1 MTSFLSKLLGLD
13 PNALAGARWSDLSIR
28 WVGLPTAAEGGWQ
41 SLATLAL
48 VAFLLW
54 HAVREYRRE
63 GAVIAPGM
71 RRLLTALRLGALG
84 VAVAI
89 LFQPTLVIDRSEHL
103 KSTAWLLVDD
113 SLSMGVE
120 EKVEGGKQKAESRL
134 ELVKSRIADSGLRNE
149 KRSLMEE
156 LAKSHQV
163 RVAAFSDGWRELA
176 TNDLATLKPQG
187 AATSLANGLRQTIE
201 NSRGQ
206 PVAAV
211 VLISDGQATDGE
223 TMAAA
228 QFAAQRGV
236 PVFTVGAGDPK
247 APRNVEV
254 VSLTANP
261 VLFKDDEAVFTVR
274 VLARELAGTP
284 VKVTLREED
293 RGALSVERPG
303 VTETNAS
310 RTAPTAGRVIAEQT
324 IKLPPNDRPFDVTL
338 RAQPQQLGTFTYTA
352 SIAPQPDELID
363 RDNSASFVA
372 RVIAQKPRVLFIA
385 GNAGKEYRY
394 LKNHLTRDKT
404 VSVSCWLQ
412 SADAAFNQE
421 GDAPLT
427 TLPKT
432 EQELFGYDVVLMLDP
447 DPREF
452 DAAWAKLLTRFVGD
466 HGGGLA
472 FIASNKFT
480 TDFLMAR
487 ELQSVADLLPVQI
500 EREQLSVAEALS
512 RVSQQDWPWLVTAAG
527 FENPVFQLDPD
538 PERNRRIWAAMPGF
552 YWAQPVRALKPGATA
567 LAVHSDPRRQTRQG
581 PQPVVATQFY
591 GPGRVL
597 FVASDSTWR
606 WRFGGARAFEQFW
619 SQAVRYLTQGRL
631 LGGLKRLVMT
641 TDHDEY
647 SLGQRITVR
656 AKLLDEN
663 YKQVTMEKFEVRVGT
678 LGIERGEAGRSTP
691 GVQRSTNLRLD
702 PVAGAA
708 GEFEGSLVADQ
719 LGLCEITASPPGGT
733 ARDAV
738 ALKAVRV
745 TLPRLEFKD
754 TRMNEP
760 LLRQIA
766 AVTGG
771 EFLTLDR
778 IGELPRLLPKR
789 EQLLVNEQ
797 TQDIWDTPLALCA
810 FCGLLFT
817 EWAIRKWKNLA

>member
-1 MTSFLSKLLGLD
+1 MTQLFANLFGLD
-13 PNALAGARWSDLSIR
+13 PAAFAGARWSDLSIR
-28 WVGLPTAAEGGWQ
+28 WVGLPTASAGGWW

-63 GAVIAPGM
+63 GAVISAGM

-84 VAVAI
+84 VALAI
-89 LFQPTLVIDRSEHL
+89 LFQPTLVIDRSERL

-120 EKVEGGKQKAESRL
+120 EKAEGGRRKTESRL
-134 ELVKSRIADSGLRNE
+134 EEVKWRIAEGSLGNE
-149 KRSLMEE
+149 KRSLMGE
-156 LAKSHQV
+156 LAKSHQL
-163 RVAAFSDGWRELA
+163 RLAAFSDGWRELA
-176 TNDLATLKPQG
+176 TNGFATLKPQG

-211 VLISDGQATDGE
+211 VLVSDGQATDGE

-228 QFAAQRGV
+228 QFATQRGV
-236 PVFTVGAGDPK
+236 PVFTVGVGNPK
-247 APRNVEV
+247 APRNIEV
-254 VSLTANP
+254 ASLTANP

-284 VKVTLREED
+284 VKVTLRE
-293 RGALSVERPG
+293 GSAGIPAG
-303 VTETNAS
+303 GIGETHTTPAGMP
-310 RTAPTAGRVIAEQT
+310 APQEGRVVAEQT
-324 IKLPPNDRPFDVTL
+324 IKLPPNDQPLDVTL

-352 SIAPQPDELID
+352 SIAPLPDELTD
-363 RDNSASFVA
+363 RDNCVSFVA

-394 LKNHLTRDKT
+394 LKSHLTRDT
-404 VSVSCWLQ
+404 TLSVSCWLQ

-432 EQELFGYDVVLMLDP
+432 EQELFGYDVILMLDP

-480 TDFLMAR
+480 TDFLLAR
-487 ELQSVADLLPVQI
+487 ELQPIADLLPVQI

-527 FENPVFQLDPD
+527 FENPVFQLDAD
-538 PERNRRIWAAMPGF
+538 AERNHRIWAAMPGF

-619 SQAVRYLTQGRL
+619 SQAVRYITQGRL
-631 LGGLKRLVMT
+631 LGGLKRLVLT

-647 SLGQRITVR
+647 SLGQRVTVR
-656 AKLLDEN
+656 AKALDES
-663 YKQVTMEKFEVRVGT
+663 YKPVAIERFEVRVKTGSE
-678 LGIERGEAGRSTP
+678 GERL
-691 GVQRSTNLRLD
+691 LRLD

-708 GEFEGSLVADQ
+708 GEFEGSLVAEQ
-719 LGLCEITASPPGGT
+719 LGLCEITANVPGGT
-733 ARDAV
+733 ARDAM

-778 IGELPRLLPKR
+778 IGELPKLLPKR

-797 TQDIWDTPLALCA
+797 TQDIWDTPLALCV

>member
-1 MTSFLSKLLGLD
+1 MESLLSKLFGLD
-13 PNALAGARWSDLSIR
+13 PNAFAGARWSDLSIR
-28 WVGLPTAAEGGWQ
+28 WVGLPTAAEGGWW

-63 GAVIAPGM
+63 GAVISAGV
-71 RRLLTALRLGALG
+71 RRLLTALRLGALA
-84 VAVAI
+84 VALAI
-89 LFQPTLVIDRSEHL
+89 LFQPTLVIDRSERL

-113 SLSMGVE
+113 SLSMGIE
-120 EKVEGGKQKAESRL
+120 ERGTTNSVTRIDQ
-134 ELVKSRIADSGLRNE
+134 VKSLFTLHS
-149 KRSLMEE
+149 SLFT
-156 LAKSHQV
+156 LSSSHQL
-163 RVAAFSDGWRELA
+163 RLAAFSDGWRELA
-176 TNDLATLKPQG
+176 TNDFVTLKPQG

-211 VLISDGQATDGE
+211 VLVSDGQATDGE

-236 PVFTVGAGDPK
+236 PVFTVGVGNPK
-247 APRNVEV
+247 APRNIEV
-254 VSLTANP
+254 ASLTANP

-274 VLARELAGTP
+274 VLAKELAGTT
-284 VKVTLREED
+284 VKVTLRED
-293 RGALSVERPG
+293 SN
-303 VTETNAS
+303 T
-310 RTAPTAGRVIAEQT
+310 PTLQHSNTPSATGRVVAEQA
-324 IKLPPNDRPFDVTL
+324 IKLPPNNQPLDVTL
-338 RAQPQQLGTFTYTA
+338 RVQPQQLGTFTYAA
-352 SIAPQPDELID
+352 SIEPLADELTG
-363 RDNSASFVA
+363 RDNSASFIA

-394 LKNHLTRDKT
+394 LKNHLTRDT
-404 VSVSCWLQ
+404 TLSVSCWLQ

-432 EQELFGYDVVLMLDP
+432 EQELFGYDVIVMLDP

-452 DAAWAKLLTRFVGD
+452 DAAWAKLLARFVGD

-480 TDFLMAR
+480 TDFLMAG
-487 ELQSVADLLPVQI
+487 ELRPVADLLPVQI
-500 EREQLSVAEALS
+500 EREQLTVAEALS
-512 RVSQQDWPWLVTAAG
+512 RVNQQDWPWLVTAAG
-527 FENPVFQLDPD
+527 FENPVFQLDAD

-581 PQPVVATQFY
+581 PQPIVATQFY

-631 LGGLKRLVMT
+631 LGGMKRLVLT

-656 AKLLDEN
+656 AKALDAG
-663 YKQVTMEKFEVRVGT
+663 YKPAAMDHFEALVKTASTTARV
-678 LGIERGEAGRSTP
+678 
-691 GVQRSTNLRLD
+691 LRLD
-702 PVAGAA
+702 PIAGTA
-708 GEFEGSLVADQ
+708 GEFEGSLVAEQ
-719 LGLCEITASPPGGT
+719 LGLCEITANVSGGT
-733 ARDAV
+733 AREAM
-738 ALKAVRV
+738 ALKTVRV

-766 AVTGG
+766 TATGG

-778 IGELPRLLPKR
+778 IGELPKLLPKR

-797 TQDIWDTPLALCA
+797 TQDIWDTPLALCL

>member
-1 MTSFLSKLLGLD
+1 MESLLSKLFGLD
-13 PNALAGARWSDLSIR
+13 PNAVAGARWSDLSIR
-28 WVGLPTAAEGGWQ
+28 WVGLPTAAEGGWW

-54 HAVREYRRE
+54 HAVREYQRE
-63 GAVIAPGM
+63 GAVISAGV
-71 RRLLTALRLGALG
+71 RRLLTALRLAALG
-84 VAVAI
+84 VALAI
-89 LFQPTLVIDRSEHL
+89 LFQPTLVIDRSERL

-113 SLSMGVE
+113 SLSMGIEERRAKGVE
-120 EKVEGGKQKAESRL
+120 REASRL
-134 ELVKSRIADSGLRNE
+134 EQVKSLLTLNSSFLILS
-149 KRSLMEE
+149 S
-156 LAKSHQV
+156 SHQL
-163 RVAAFSDGWRELA
+163 RLAAFSDGWRELA
-176 TNDLATLKPQG
+176 TNDLAKLKPQG
-187 AATSLANGLRQTIE
+187 AATSLANGLRQTVE

-211 VLISDGQATDGE
+211 VLVSDGQATDGE

-236 PVFTVGAGDPK
+236 PVFTVGVGDPK
-247 APRNVEV
+247 APRNIEIA
-254 VSLTANP
+254 SLTANP

-274 VLARELAGTP
+274 VLARELAGAAVKITLQENPTTP
-284 VKVTLREED
+284 SLQNSNTPP
-293 RGALSVERPG
+293 A
-303 VTETNAS
+303 
-310 RTAPTAGRVIAEQT
+310 AGRVIAEQT
-324 IKLPPNDRPFDVTL
+324 VKLLPNNQLLDVTL

-352 SIAPQPDELID
+352 SIAPLADELTD

-394 LKNHLTRDKT
+394 LKNHLTRDT
-404 VSVSCWLQ
+404 TLSVSCWLQ

-432 EQELFGYDVVLMLDP
+432 EQELFGYDVILMLDP

-452 DAAWAKLLTRFVGD
+452 DAAWAKLLAQFVGD

-480 TDFLMAR
+480 TDFLMAS
-487 ELQSVADLLPVQI
+487 ELRPVADLLPVQI
-500 EREQLSVAEALS
+500 EREQLTVAEALS
-512 RVSQQDWPWLVTAAG
+512 RVNQQDWPWLVTAAG
-527 FENPVFQLDPD
+527 FENPVFQLDAD

-581 PQPVVATQFY
+581 PQPVVAAQFY
-591 GPGRVL
+591 GPGRTI

-606 WRFGGARAFEQFW
+606 WRFGGSRAFEQFW

-631 LGGLKRLVMT
+631 LGGMKRLVLT

-647 SLGQRITVR
+647 SLGQRITVH
-656 AKLLDEN
+656 AKVLDAS
-663 YKQVTMEKFEVRVGT
+663 YKPAAMKTFDARVKVSNAS
-678 LGIERGEAGRSTP
+678 ERE
-691 GVQRSTNLRLD
+691 LRLD
-702 PVAGAA
+702 PVAGAP
-708 GEFEGSLVADQ
+708 GEFEGSLVAEQ
-719 LGLCEITASPPGGT
+719 LGLCEITAGVPGGT
-733 ARDAV
+733 ARDAT
-738 ALKAVRV
+738 ALKTVRV

-766 AVTGG
+766 AITGG
-771 EFLTLDR
+771 EFLTLDHVA
-778 IGELPRLLPKR
+778 ELPKLLPKR

-797 TQDIWDTPLALCA
+797 TQDIWDTPLVLCV

>member
-1 MTSFLSKLLGLD
+1 MESLLSKLFGLD
-13 PNALAGARWSDLSIR
+13 PNAFAGARWSDLSVR
-28 WVGLPTAAEGGWQ
+28 WVGLPTAAEGGWW

-54 HAVREYRRE
+54 HAVREYQRE
-63 GAVIAPGM
+63 GAVISTGV
-71 RRLLTALRLGALG
+71 RRLLTALRLGALA
-84 VAVAI
+84 VALAI
-89 LFQPTLVIDRSEHL
+89 LFQPTLVIDRSERL

-113 SLSMGVE
+113 SLSMGIE
-120 EKVEGGKQKAESRL
+120 EGQEARGKGQDARL
-134 ELVKSRIADSGLRNE
+134 EQVKSLVTRHSSLAALAATHQLR
-149 KRSLMEE
+149 L
-156 LAKSHQV
+156 
-163 RVAAFSDGWRELA
+163 AAFSDGWRELA
-176 TNDLATLKPQG
+176 TNDFVKLKPQG

-211 VLISDGQATDGE
+211 VLVSDGQATDGE

-236 PVFTVGAGDPK
+236 PVFTVGVGDPK
-247 APRNVEV
+247 APRNIEV
-254 VSLTANP
+254 ASLTANP

-274 VLARELAGTP
+274 VLARELAGTS
-284 VKVTLREED
+284 VKLTLRENGKGQE
-293 RGALSVERPG
+293 GGGKERI
-303 VTETNAS
+303 V
-310 RTAPTAGRVIAEQT
+310 AEQT
-324 IKLPPNDRPFDVTL
+324 IKLPPNDQPLDVTL

-352 SIAPQPDELID
+352 NIAPFADELTD
-363 RDNSASFVA
+363 RDNSASFIA

-394 LKNHLTRDKT
+394 LKNHLTRDT
-404 VSVSCWLQ
+404 TLSVSCWLQ

-432 EQELFGYDVVLMLDP
+432 EPELFGYDVILLLDP

-452 DAAWAKLLTRFVGD
+452 DAAWAKLLARFVGD

-480 TDFLMAR
+480 TDFLMAS
-487 ELQSVADLLPVQI
+487 ELRTVADLLPVQI
-500 EREQLSVAEALS
+500 EREQLTVAEALS
-512 RVSQQDWPWLVTAAG
+512 RVNQQDWPWLVTAAG
-527 FENPVFQLDPD
+527 FENPVFQLDAD
-538 PERNRRIWAAMPGF
+538 PERNRRIWVAMPGF

-581 PQPVVATQFY
+581 PQPIVATQFY
-591 GPGRVL
+591 GPGRVF

-631 LGGLKRLVMT
+631 LGGMKRLVLT

-656 AKLLDEN
+656 AKALDAS
-663 YKQVTMEKFEVRVGT
+663 YKPAAMEKFEAQVKVANAG
-678 LGIERGEAGRSTP
+678 ER
-691 GVQRSTNLRLD
+691 NLRLD

-708 GEFEGSLVADQ
+708 GEFEGSLMAEQ
-719 LGLCEITASPPGGT
+719 LGLCEITAGVPGGT

-738 ALKAVRV
+738 ALKTVRV

-778 IGELPRLLPKR
+778 IAELPKFLPKR

-797 TQDIWDTPLALCA
+797 TQDIWDTPLALCV

>member
-1 MTSFLSKLLGLD
+1 MSSLLSKLFGLD
-13 PNALAGARWSDLSIR
+13 PNAFAGARWSDLSIR
-28 WVGLPTAAEGGWQ
+28 WVGLPTAAEGGWW

-48 VAFLLW
+48 VVFLVW
-54 HAVREYRRE
+54 HAVREYQRE
-63 GAVIAPGM
+63 GAVISAGV
-71 RRLLTALRLGALG
+71 RRLLMTLRLGALG
-84 VAVAI
+84 VALAI
-89 LFQPTLVIDRSEHL
+89 LFQPTLVIDRSERL

-113 SLSMGVE
+113 SLSMGIE
-120 EKVEGGKQKAESRL
+120 DKQEAGGKRQAARIEQ
-134 ELVKSRIADSGLRNE
+134 VKSLLARHSSLAALAATHQLR
-149 KRSLMEE
+149 L
-156 LAKSHQV
+156 
-163 RVAAFSDGWRELA
+163 AAFSDGWRELA
-176 TNDLATLKPQG
+176 TNDLAGLKPQG
-187 AATSLANGLRQTIE
+187 AATSLANGLRQTLE

-206 PVAAV
+206 PVAAM
-211 VLISDGQATDGE
+211 VLVSDGQATDGE

-228 QFAAQRGV
+228 QFVAQRGV
-236 PVFTVGAGDPK
+236 PVFTLGVGNPK
-247 APRNVEV
+247 APRNIEV
-254 VSLTANP
+254 ASLTANP

-274 VLARELAGTP
+274 VLARELAGTTA
-284 VKVTLREED
+284 KVTLRENPNTPILQHSD
-293 RGALSVERPG
+293 TPSV
-303 VTETNAS
+303 
-310 RTAPTAGRVIAEQT
+310 AGRVVVEQP
-324 IKLPPNDRPFDVTL
+324 IKLPANNQPLDVTL
-338 RAQPQQLGTFTYTA
+338 RVQPQQLGTFTYTA
-352 SIAPQPDELID
+352 AIEPLADELTD

-394 LKNHLTRDKT
+394 LKNHLTRDT
-404 VSVSCWLQ
+404 TLSVSCWLQ

-432 EQELFGYDVVLMLDP
+432 EQELFGYDVILMLDP

-452 DAAWAKLLTRFVGD
+452 DAAWAKLLARFVGD

-480 TDFLMAR
+480 TDFLMASDLR
-487 ELQSVADLLPVQI
+487 PVADLLPVQI
-500 EREQLSVAEALS
+500 EREQLTVAEALS
-512 RVSQQDWPWLVTAAG
+512 RVNQQDWPWLVTAAG
-527 FENPVFQLDPD
+527 FENPVFQLDAD

-581 PQPVVATQFY
+581 PQPIVATQFY

-606 WRFGGARAFEQFW
+606 WRFGGMRAFEQFW

-631 LGGLKRLVMT
+631 LGGLKRLTLT

-656 AKLLDEN
+656 AKVLDAS
-663 YKQVTMEKFEVRVGT
+663 YKPAVMEKFEARLKTESASITSVDTRAP
-678 LGIERGEAGRSTP
+678 LSPEAGGTRALANE
-691 GVQRSTNLRLD
+691 RLLRLD

-708 GEFEGSLVADQ
+708 GEFEGSLLADQ
-719 LGLCEITASPPGGT
+719 LGLYEVSAALPDARNVAS
-733 ARDAV
+733 
-738 ALKAVRV
+738 LKNVRV

-766 AVTGG
+766 ALTGG

-778 IGELPRLLPKR
+778 IEELPGQLPKR

-797 TQDIWDTPLALCA
+797 TQDIWDTPLALCL

>member
-1 MTSFLSKLLGLD
+1 MGSLLSKLFGLD
-13 PNALAGARWSDLSIR
+13 PNAFAGARWSDISIR
-28 WVGLPTAAEGGWQ
+28 WVGLPTAAEGGWW

-54 HAVREYRRE
+54 HAVREYQRE
-63 GAVIAPGM
+63 GAVISAGVW
-71 RRLLTALRLGALG
+71 RLLTALRLGALA
-84 VAVAI
+84 VALAI
-89 LFQPTLVIDRSEHL
+89 LFQPTLVIDRSERL

-113 SLSMGVE
+113 SLSMGLE
-120 EKVEGGKQKAESRL
+120 EQGAGSKGQGVSRL
-134 ELVKSRIADSGLRNE
+134 EQVKSLITRHSSFAALAATHQLR
-149 KRSLMEE
+149 L
-156 LAKSHQV
+156 
-163 RVAAFSDGWRELA
+163 AAFSDGWRELA
-176 TNDLATLKPQG
+176 TNDFAKLKPQG

-211 VLISDGQATDGE
+211 ALVSDGQATDGE

-236 PVFTVGAGDPK
+236 PVFTVGVGNPK
-247 APRNVEV
+247 APRNIEV
-254 VSLTANP
+254 ASLTANP

-274 VLARELAGTP
+274 VLARELVGTTA
-284 VKVTLREED
+284 KITLRED
-293 RGALSVERPG
+293 PNTPSA
-303 VTETNAS
+303 
-310 RTAPTAGRVIAEQT
+310 AGRVVAEQT
-324 IKLPPNDRPFDVTL
+324 IKLPPNNQPLDVTL
-338 RAQPQQLGTFTYTA
+338 RAQPQQLGTFTYSA
-352 SIAPQPDELID
+352 GIVPLADELTD

-372 RVIAQKPRVLFIA
+372 RVIARKPRVLFIA

-394 LKNHLTRDKT
+394 LKNHLTRDT
-404 VSVSCWLQ
+404 TLSVSCWLQ

-432 EQELFGYDVVLMLDP
+432 EQELFGYDVILMLDA

-452 DAAWAKLLTRFVGD
+452 DAAWAKLLARFVGD

-480 TDFLMAR
+480 TDFLMAS
-487 ELQSVADLLPVQI
+487 ELRPIADLLPVQI
-500 EREQLSVAEALS
+500 EREQLTVAEALS
-512 RVSQQDWPWLVTAAG
+512 RVNQQDWPWLVTAAG
-527 FENPVFQLDPD
+527 FENPVFQLDAD

-581 PQPVVATQFY
+581 PQPIVATQFY

-631 LGGLKRLVMT
+631 LGGMKRLVLT
-641 TDHDEY
+641 TDRDEY

-656 AKLLDEN
+656 AKVLDAS
-663 YKQVTMEKFEVRVGT
+663 YKPAAMEKFDARVKVASAG
-678 LGIERGEAGRSTP
+678 ERD
-691 GVQRSTNLRLD
+691 LRLD
-702 PVAGAA
+702 PVSGAT
-708 GEFEGSLVADQ
+708 GEFEGSLVAEQ
-719 LGLCEITASPPGGT
+719 LGLCEITASVPGGT

-738 ALKAVRV
+738 ALKTVRV

-766 AVTGG
+766 ATTGG

-778 IGELPRLLPKR
+778 IAELPKLLPKR

-797 TQDIWDTPLALCA
+797 TQDIWDTPLALCL

>member
-1 MTSFLSKLLGLD
+1 MESLLSKLFGLD
-13 PNALAGARWSDLSIR
+13 PNAFAGARWSDLSVR
-28 WVGLPTAAEGGWQ
+28 WVGLPTAAEGGWW

-54 HAVREYRRE
+54 HAVREYQRE
-63 GAVIAPGM
+63 GAVISASV
-71 RRLLTALRLGALG
+71 RRLLTALRLGALA
-84 VAVAI
+84 VALAI
-89 LFQPTLVIDRSEHL
+89 LFQPTLVIDRSERL

-113 SLSMGVE
+113 SLSMGLE
-120 EKVEGGKQKAESRL
+120 EQGAGSKGQGVSRL
-134 ELVKSRIADSGLRNE
+134 EQVKSLVTRHSSFAALAATHQLR
-149 KRSLMEE
+149 L
-156 LAKSHQV
+156 
-163 RVAAFSDGWRELA
+163 AAFSDGWRELA
-176 TNDLATLKPQG
+176 TNDFAKLKPQG

-211 VLISDGQATDGE
+211 ALVSDGQATDGE
-223 TMAAA
+223 TMAAV
-228 QFAAQRGV
+228 QFASQRGV
-236 PVFTVGAGDPK
+236 PVFTVGVGDPK
-247 APRNVEV
+247 APRNIEV
-254 VSLTANP
+254 ASLTANP
-261 VLFKDDEAVFTVR
+261 VLFKNDEAVFTVR
-274 VLARELAGTP
+274 VLARELVGTTA
-284 VKVTLREED
+284 KITLRENPNIPT
-293 RGALSVERPG
+293 LQHSNTP
-303 VTETNAS
+303 S
-310 RTAPTAGRVIAEQT
+310 TAGRVIAEQT
-324 IKLPPNDRPFDVTL
+324 IKLPPNNQPLDVTL

-352 SIAPQPDELID
+352 GIAPLADELTD

-372 RVIAQKPRVLFIA
+372 RVIAQKPRVLFVA

-394 LKNHLTRDKT
+394 LKNHLTRDT
-404 VSVSCWLQ
+404 TLSVSCWLQ

-432 EQELFGYDVVLMLDP
+432 EQELFGYDVILMLDP

-452 DAAWAKLLTRFVGD
+452 DAAWAKLLARFVGD

-480 TDFLMAR
+480 TDFLMAS
-487 ELQSVADLLPVQI
+487 ELRPIADLLPVQI
-500 EREQLSVAEALS
+500 EREQLTVAEALS
-512 RVSQQDWPWLVTAAG
+512 RVNQQDWPWLVTAAG
-527 FENPVFQLDPD
+527 FENPVFQLDAD

-581 PQPVVATQFY
+581 PQPIVATQFY
-591 GPGRVL
+591 GPGRVF

-606 WRFGGARAFEQFW
+606 WRFGGSRAFEQFW

-631 LGGLKRLVMT
+631 LGGMKRLVLT

-656 AKLLDEN
+656 AKVLDAG
-663 YKQVTMEKFEVRVGT
+663 YKPAAMEKFEARVKAANAG
-678 LGIERGEAGRSTP
+678 ERD
-691 GVQRSTNLRLD
+691 LRLD

-708 GEFEGSLVADQ
+708 GEFEGSLLAEQ
-719 LGLCEITASPPGGT
+719 LGLYEVSAAIPGAREVAS
-733 ARDAV
+733 
-738 ALKAVRV
+738 LKSVRV

-766 AVTGG
+766 AATGG

-778 IGELPRLLPKR
+778 IGGLPALLPKR
-789 EQLLVNEQ
+789 EQVLVNEQ
-797 TQDIWDTPLALCA
+797 TQDIWDTPLALCL

>member
-1 MTSFLSKLLGLD
+1 MTPLFTSFLGLD
-13 PNALAGARWSDLSIR
+13 PNASAGARWSDLSIR
-28 WVGLPTAAEGGWQ
+28 WVGLPTAAEGGWW

-63 GAVIAPGM
+63 GAVISAGV
-71 RRLLTALRLGALG
+71 RRVLTSLRLGALA
-84 VAVAI
+84 VALAI
-89 LFQPTLVIDRSEHL
+89 LFQPTLVIDRSERL

-113 SLSMGVE
+113 SLSMGIE
-120 EKVEGGKQKAESRL
+120 ERGALGVKREASRL
-134 ELVKSRIADSGLRNE
+134 EQVKSLVTRHSSLATLAATHQLR
-149 KRSLMEE
+149 L
-156 LAKSHQV
+156 
-163 RVAAFSDGWRELA
+163 AAFSDGWRELA
-176 TNDLATLKPQG
+176 TSDFATLKPQG

-211 VLISDGQATDGE
+211 VLVSDGQATDGE

-236 PVFTVGAGDPK
+236 PVFVVGVGNPK
-247 APRNVEV
+247 APRNIEV
-254 VSLTANP
+254 ASLTANP
-261 VLFKDDEAVFTVR
+261 VLFKDDEAVFTAR
-274 VLARELAGTP
+274 VLAKELAGTTA
-284 VKVTLREED
+284 KVTLREEG
-293 RGALSVERPG
+293 REALSVERQSVAG
-303 VTETNAS
+303 ED
-310 RTAPTAGRVIAEQT
+310 APRSTPHAPRPTSTGRIVVEQT
-324 IKLPPNDRPFDVTL
+324 IKLPSNNQPLDVTL
-338 RAQPQQLGTFTYTA
+338 RAQPQQLGTFTYAA
-352 SIAPQPDELID
+352 SIAPLADELTD
-363 RDNSASFVA
+363 RDNSASFIA

-394 LKNHLTRDKT
+394 LKNHLTRDT
-404 VSVSCWLQ
+404 TLSVSCWLQ

-432 EQELFGYDVVLMLDP
+432 EQELFGYDVIVMLDP

-452 DAAWAKLLTRFVGD
+452 DAAWAKLLARFVGD

-480 TDFLMAR
+480 TDFLMAG
-487 ELQSVADLLPVQI
+487 ELRPIADLLPVQI
-500 EREQLSVAEALS
+500 EREQLTVAEALS
-512 RVSQQDWPWLVTAAG
+512 RVNQQDWPWLVTAAG
-527 FENPVFQLDPD
+527 FENPVFQLDAD

-631 LGGLKRLVMT
+631 LGGMKRLVLT

-656 AKLLDEN
+656 AKALDAS
-663 YKQVTMEKFEVRVGT
+663 YKPAAMDYFEAQVKTTSTAARV
-678 LGIERGEAGRSTP
+678 
-691 GVQRSTNLRLD
+691 LRLD
-702 PVAGAA
+702 PIAGAA
-708 GEFEGSLVADQ
+708 GEFEGSLVAEQ
-719 LGLCEITASPPGGT
+719 LGLCEINASVPGGT
-733 ARDAV
+733 ARDAM
-738 ALKAVRV
+738 ALKTVRV

-754 TRMNEP
+754 TRMNES

-766 AVTGG
+766 TATGG

-778 IGELPRLLPKR
+778 IGELPGLLPKR

-797 TQDIWDTPLALCA
+797 TQDIWDTPLALCV

-817 EWAIRKWKNLA
+817 EWTIRKWKNLA

>member
-1 MTSFLSKLLGLD
+1 MEPLLSKLFGLD
-13 PNALAGARWSDLSIR
+13 PNAFSGARWSDISIR
-28 WVGLPTAAEGGWQ
+28 WVGLPTAAEGGWW

-48 VAFLLW
+48 VAFLVW
-54 HAVREYRRE
+54 HAVREYQRE
-63 GAVIAPGM
+63 GAVIPASV
-71 RRLLTALRLGALG
+71 RRLLTALRLGALA
-84 VAVAI
+84 VALAI
-89 LFQPTLVIDRSEHL
+89 LFQPTLVIDRSERL

-113 SLSMGVE
+113 SLSMGIE
-120 EKVEGGKQKAESRL
+120 ERGTAGTTTRL
-134 ELVKSRIADSGLRNE
+134 DQVKSLLTLNS
-149 KRSLMEE
+149 SLFTF
-156 LAKSHQV
+156 ASSHQL
-163 RVAAFSDGWRELA
+163 RLAAFSDGWRELA
-176 TNDLATLKPQG
+176 TNDLAKLKPQG
-187 AATSLANGLRQTIE
+187 AATSLANGLRQTVE

-211 VLISDGQATDGE
+211 VLVSDGQATDGE

-236 PVFTVGAGDPK
+236 PVFTVGVGDPK
-247 APRNVEV
+247 APRNIEIA
-254 VSLTANP
+254 SLTANP

-274 VLARELAGTP
+274 VLARELAGTT
-284 VKVTLREED
+284 VKVTLRESSAGIPAGGVGET
-293 RGALSVERPG
+293 RTTPAGMPALQE
-303 VTETNAS
+303 
-310 RTAPTAGRVIAEQT
+310 GRAIAEQT
-324 IKLPPNDRPFDVTL
+324 VKLLANNQPLDVTL

-352 SIAPQPDELID
+352 GIAPLADELTD

-394 LKNHLTRDKT
+394 LKNHLTRDT
-404 VSVSCWLQ
+404 TLSVSCWLQ

-432 EQELFGYDVVLMLDP
+432 EQELFGYDVIVMLDP

-452 DAAWAKLLTRFVGD
+452 DAAWAKLLARFVGD

-480 TDFLMAR
+480 TEFLMAS
-487 ELQSVADLLPVQI
+487 ELRPVADLLPVQI
-500 EREQLSVAEALS
+500 EREQLTVAEALS
-512 RVSQQDWPWLVTAAG
+512 RVNQQDWPWLVTAAG
-527 FENPVFQLDPD
+527 FENPVFQLDAD

-581 PQPVVATQFY
+581 PQPIVATQFY
-591 GPGRVL
+591 GPGRVF

-606 WRFGGARAFEQFW
+606 WRFGGSRAFEQFW

-631 LGGLKRLVMT
+631 LGGMKRLVLT

-656 AKLLDEN
+656 AKALDAS
-663 YKQVTMEKFEVRVGT
+663 YKPAAMEKFDARVKVANAG
-678 LGIERGEAGRSTP
+678 ERE
-691 GVQRSTNLRLD
+691 LRLD
-702 PVAGAA
+702 PVAGAT
-708 GEFEGSLVADQ
+708 GEFEGSVMAEQ
-719 LGLCEITASPPGGT
+719 LGLCEITATVPGGT
-733 ARDAV
+733 ARDAA
-738 ALKAVRV
+738 ALKTVRV

-766 AVTGG
+766 TVSGG

-778 IGELPRLLPKR
+778 IGELPKLLPKR

-797 TQDIWDTPLALCA
+797 TQDIWDTPLALCV

-817 EWAIRKWKNLA
+817 EWAVRKWKNLA

>member
-1 MTSFLSKLLGLD
+1 MESLLSKLFGLD
-13 PNALAGARWSDLSIR
+13 PNALAGARWNDLSIR
-28 WVGLPTAAEGGWQ
+28 WVGLPTAAESGWW

-48 VAFLLW
+48 VVFLVW
-54 HAVREYRRE
+54 HAVREYQRE
-63 GAVIAPGM
+63 GAAVSVGV
-71 RRLLTALRLGALG
+71 RRFLMTLRLGALG
-84 VAVAI
+84 VALAI
-89 LFQPTLVIDRSEHL
+89 LFQPTLVIDRSERL

-113 SLSMGVE
+113 SLSMGIE
-120 EKVEGGKQKAESRL
+120 DKQDAGGKPQAARIEQ
-134 ELVKSRIADSGLRNE
+134 VKSLLVHHSSLAALAATHQLR
-149 KRSLMEE
+149 L
-156 LAKSHQV
+156 
-163 RVAAFSDGWRELA
+163 AAFSDGWRELA
-176 TNDLATLKPQG
+176 TNDLSVLKPQG
-187 AATSLANGLRQTIE
+187 AATSLANGLRQTLD

-228 QFAAQRGV
+228 QFVAQRGV
-236 PVFTVGAGDPK
+236 PVFTIGVGNPK
-247 APRNVEV
+247 APRNIEV
-254 VSLTANP
+254 ASLTANP

-274 VLARELAGTP
+274 VLARELAGTTA
-284 VKVTLREED
+284 KLTLRASAKGQENGGKEP
-293 RGALSVERPG
+293 VI
-303 VTETNAS
+303 TEQ
-310 RTAPTAGRVIAEQT
+310 V
-324 IKLPPNDRPFDVTL
+324 IKLPANNHPLDVTL

-352 SIAPQPDELID
+352 AIEPLTDELTD

-394 LKNHLTRDKT
+394 LKNHLTRDT
-404 VSVSCWLQ
+404 TLSASCWLQ

-432 EQELFGYDVVLMLDP
+432 EQELFGYDVILMLDP

-452 DAAWAKLLTRFVGD
+452 DAAWAKLLARFVGD

-480 TDFLMAR
+480 TDFLMASDLR
-487 ELQSVADLLPVQI
+487 TVADLLPVQI
-500 EREQLSVAEALS
+500 EREQLTVAEALS
-512 RVSQQDWPWLVTAAG
+512 RVNQQDWPWLVTAAG
-527 FENPVFQLDPD
+527 FENPVFQLDVD

-552 YWAQPVRALKPGATA
+552 YWAQPVRTLKPGATA

-581 PQPVVATQFY
+581 PQPIVATQFY

-606 WRFGGARAFEQFW
+606 WRFGGMRAFEQFW

-631 LGGLKRLVMT
+631 LGGLKRLSLT
-641 TDHDEY
+641 TDRDEY

-656 AKLLDEN
+656 AKVLDAS
-663 YKQVTMEKFEVRVGT
+663 YKPALMERFEVRLKMGSAGT
-678 LGIERGEAGRSTP
+678 ASADSRSLLAPNAAGTAALANERL
-691 GVQRSTNLRLD
+691 LRLE

-708 GEFEGSLVADQ
+708 GEFEGSVLADQ
-719 LGLCEITASPPGGT
+719 LGLYEVSAALPD
-733 ARDAV
+733 ARDV
-738 ALKAVRV
+738 ISLKNVRV

-766 AVTGG
+766 ALTGG

-778 IGELPRLLPKR
+778 IGELPGQLPKR

-797 TQDIWDTPLALCA
+797 TQDIWDTPLALCL

>member
-1 MTSFLSKLLGLD
+1 MGSLLSKLFGLD
-13 PNALAGARWSDLSIR
+13 PNAFAGARWSDISIR
-28 WVGLPTAAEGGWQ
+28 WVGLPTAAEGGWW

-54 HAVREYRRE
+54 HAVREYQRE
-63 GAVIAPGM
+63 GAVISAGV
-71 RRLLTALRLGALG
+71 RRLLTALRLGALA
-84 VAVAI
+84 VALAI
-89 LFQPTLVIDRSEHL
+89 LFQPTLVIDRSERL

-113 SLSMGVE
+113 SLSMGLE
-120 EKVEGGKQKAESRL
+120 EQGAGSKGQGVSRL
-134 ELVKSRIADSGLRNE
+134 EQVKSLITRHSSFAALAATHQLR
-149 KRSLMEE
+149 L
-156 LAKSHQV
+156 
-163 RVAAFSDGWRELA
+163 AAFSDGWRELA
-176 TNDLATLKPQG
+176 TNDFAKLKPQG

-211 VLISDGQATDGE
+211 ALVSDGQATDGE

-236 PVFTVGAGDPK
+236 PVFTVGVGNPK
-247 APRNVEV
+247 APRNIEV
-254 VSLTANP
+254 ASLTANP

-274 VLARELAGTP
+274 VLTKELAGTTA
-284 VKVTLREED
+284 KIALRENSNTPS
-293 RGALSVERPG
+293 A
-303 VTETNAS
+303 
-310 RTAPTAGRVIAEQT
+310 AGRVIAEQA
-324 IKLPPNDRPFDVTL
+324 IKLPPNNQPLDVTL
-338 RAQPQQLGTFTYTA
+338 RAQPQQLGTFTYSA
-352 SIAPQPDELID
+352 GIVPLADELTD

-372 RVIAQKPRVLFIA
+372 RIIAQKPRVLFIA

-394 LKNHLTRDKT
+394 LKNHLTRDT
-404 VSVSCWLQ
+404 TLSVSCWLQ

-432 EQELFGYDVVLMLDP
+432 EQELFGYDVILMLDS

-452 DAAWAKLLTRFVGD
+452 DAAWAKLLARFVGD

-480 TDFLMAR
+480 TDFLMAG
-487 ELQSVADLLPVQI
+487 ELRPIADLLPVQI
-500 EREQLSVAEALS
+500 EREQLTVAEALS
-512 RVSQQDWPWLVTAAG
+512 RVNQQDWPWLVTAAG
-527 FENPVFQLDPD
+527 FENPVFQLDAD

-581 PQPVVATQFY
+581 PQPIVATQFY
-591 GPGRVL
+591 GPGRVF

-631 LGGLKRLVMT
+631 LGGMKRLVLT
-641 TDHDEY
+641 TDRDEY

-656 AKLLDEN
+656 AKVLDAS
-663 YKQVTMEKFEVRVGT
+663 YKPAAVEKFDARVKVASAG
-678 LGIERGEAGRSTP
+678 ERD
-691 GVQRSTNLRLD
+691 LRLD
-702 PVAGAA
+702 PVAGAT
-708 GEFEGSLVADQ
+708 GEFEGSLVAEQ
-719 LGLCEITASPPGGT
+719 LGLCEITASVPGGT

-738 ALKAVRV
+738 ALKTVRV

-754 TRMNEP
+754 TRMNES

-766 AVTGG
+766 TVTGG

-778 IGELPRLLPKR
+778 IAELPKLLPKR

-797 TQDIWDTPLALCA
+797 TQDIWDTPLALCV
-810 FCGLLFT
+810 FCGLLFM

>member
-1 MTSFLSKLLGLD
+1 VNWFASKLFGLD
-13 PNALAGARWSDLSIR
+13 GSAFHGARWNDLSLR
-28 WVGLPTAAEGGWQ
+28 WVGLPTAAEGGWW

-54 HAVREYRRE
+54 HAVREYQRE
-63 GAVIAPGM
+63 GAVISAGV
-71 RRLLTALRLGALG
+71 RRLLTALRLAALA
-84 VAVAI
+84 VALAI
-89 LFQPTLVIDRSEHL
+89 LFQPTLVIDRSERL

-113 SLSMGVE
+113 SLSMGIE
-120 EKVEGGKQKAESRL
+120 ELGTRNANRGAVGTVTRL
-134 ELVKSRIADSGLRNE
+134 DQVKSFLTLNS
-149 KRSLMEE
+149 SLLT
-156 LAKSHQV
+156 LASSHQL
-163 RVAAFSDGWRELA
+163 RLAAFSDGWRELA
-176 TNDLATLKPQG
+176 TNDFAGLKPQG

-211 VLISDGQATDGE
+211 VLVSDGQATDGE

-236 PVFTVGAGDPK
+236 PVFAVGVGNPK
-247 APRNVEV
+247 APRNIEV
-254 VSLTANP
+254 ASLTANP

-274 VLARELAGTP
+274 VLAKELAGTTA
-284 VKVTLREED
+284 KVTLRENPNTPT
-293 RGALSVERPG
+293 LQHSNTPSS
-303 VTETNAS
+303 TS
-310 RTAPTAGRVIAEQT
+310 RVVAEQA
-324 IKLPPNDRPFDVTL
+324 IKLPPNNQPLDVTL
-338 RAQPQQLGTFTYTA
+338 RAQPQQLGTFTYAA
-352 SIAPQPDELID
+352 SIEPLADELTD
-363 RDNSASFVA
+363 RDNSASFIA

-394 LKNHLTRDKT
+394 LKNHLTRDT
-404 VSVSCWLQ
+404 TLSVSCWLQ

-432 EQELFGYDVVLMLDP
+432 EQELFGYDVIVMLDP

-452 DAAWAKLLTRFVGD
+452 DAAWAKLLARFVGD

-480 TDFLMAR
+480 TGFLMAS
-487 ELQSVADLLPVQI
+487 ELRPVADLLPVQI
-500 EREQLSVAEALS
+500 EREQLTVAEALS
-512 RVSQQDWPWLVTAAG
+512 RVNQQDWPWLVTAAG
-527 FENPVFQLDPD
+527 FENPVFQLDAD

-581 PQPVVATQFY
+581 PQPIVATQFY

-631 LGGLKRLVMT
+631 LGGMKRLVLT

-656 AKLLDEN
+656 AKALDAG
-663 YKQVTMEKFEVRVGT
+663 YKPAAMDLFEAQVKTASTAVR
-678 LGIERGEAGRSTP
+678 A
-691 GVQRSTNLRLD
+691 LRLD
-702 PVAGAA
+702 PIAGAA
-708 GEFEGSLVADQ
+708 GEFEGSLVAEQ
-719 LGLCEITASPPGGT
+719 LGLCEITATVPGST
-733 ARDAV
+733 ARDAM
-738 ALKAVRV
+738 ALKTVRV
-745 TLPRLEFKD
+745 ALPRLEFKD

-766 AVTGG
+766 ATTGG

-778 IGELPRLLPKR
+778 IGELPKLLPKR

-797 TQDIWDTPLALCA
+797 TQDIWDTPLALCV